1 MIQHWLNNWS
11 WTHVRLV
18 QLGWCPR
25 NQGLCDSEG
34 VSIFAENLLANS
46 GHYFSSRLMF
56 WRHFGSQVDV
66 WAALCVIWTL
76 RLGNHVRAWV
86 VSTLWSRGSFGFQ
99 EENYIFRTSVTQ
111 GLLCRRTLVYLGHF
125 DGSSDIM
132 CPLDFVCLINTMCL
146 GIRDSGP
153 RDLMCPPC
161 ESYVSLEP
169 CVPHEHT
176 FSQKLSKYL
185 LERKIKKVSRVADSC
200 LLAVQC
206 WDRTLNEKA
215 NPSSLFSWRGGGGG
229 AIWGKSCF
237 MGGGVLEEVKW
248 SLLLG

>member
-1 MIQHWLNNWS
+1 
-11 WTHVRLV
+11 
-18 QLGWCPR
+18 
-25 NQGLCDSEG
+25 
-34 VSIFAENLLANS
+34 
-46 GHYFSSRLMF
+46 
-56 WRHFGSQVDV
+56 
-66 WAALCVIWTL
+66 
-76 RLGNHVRAWV
+76 
-86 VSTLWSRGSFGFQ
+86 
-99 EENYIFRTSVTQ
+99 
-111 GLLCRRTLVYLGHF
+111 
-125 DGSSDIM
+125 
-132 CPLDFVCLINTMCL
+132 MCL

-229 AIWGKSCF
+229 GGAIWGKSCF